1 MKDFAVLIPTRILF
15 GNGKLDV
22 LGKEV
27 SQLGKRALLVT
38 YPGVSL
44 ENWIDRAVS
53 LLTENGVSVVLY
65 RQVESNPDHIL
76 INRGGEL
83 ARAEDC
89 DVVIGLG
96 GGSAMD
102 AAKGIAVISREN
114 PDIWEIYKGAPINH
128 ETLPVVAIPTTAG
141 TGSEATF
148 FTVVSHRELKQKEGF
163 ARPQFFPR
171 LAIVDP
177 RLTLDLPPHRTAETG
192 LDALSHA
199 IEAYYCKFSTP
210 VVDALAVRAIKLVS
224 ENIRKAVY
232 NGEDPVARYN
242 MMLANTLAGMAI
254 TQSDSCLAHVIG
266 EAVGGVYNTAHG
278 LSVAL
283 CLPATME
290 YNSSAAMEKFATIAD
305 LMGEDISRLSLREA
319 ARRAPSMIREL
330 IRDLGLPQGLKAIGV
345 TDLSKV
351 KQLVNRPGWDA
362 SSPRPAG
369 PDDYDLLLEACM
381 QPAMSYW
388 ELGGH

>member
-1 MKDFAVLIPTRILF
+1 MKDFGVFIPTRIIF
-15 GNGKLDV
+15 GNGKFDV
-22 LGKEV
+22 LGGEAA
-27 SQLGKRALLVT
+27 QLGKRALLVT
-38 YPGVSL
+38 YPSASL

-53 LLTENGVSVVLY
+53 LLEDKGVSVVLY
-65 RQVESNPDHIL
+65 RQVESNPDYTL

-83 ARAEDC
+83 ARSENC

-102 AAKGIAVISREN
+102 AAKGIAVVAGEN
-114 PDIWEIYKGAPINH
+114 LDIWEIYKGAPIIH
-128 ETLPVVAIPTTAG
+128 ETLPVIAIPTTAG

-163 ARPQFFPR
+163 ARPQFFPS
-171 LAIVDP
+171 LSIVDP
-177 RLTLDLPPHRTAETG
+177 TLTWDLPSGKTAETG

-210 VVDALAVRAIKLVS
+210 VVDALAVQAIRLVS
-224 ENIRKAVY
+224 ENLRKAVY
-232 NGEDPVARYN
+232 DGKDPLARYN

-290 YNSSAAMEKFATIAD
+290 YNTIAAIEKFATIAE
-305 LMGEDISRLSLREA
+305 LMGEDISRLSLRDA
-319 ARRAPSMIREL
+319 ARRAPSTIREL
-330 IRDLGLPQGLKAIGV
+330 IRDLGLPLGLRAIGV
-345 TDLSKV
+345 DDLSKV

-381 QPAMSYW
+381 EPAMSYW